1 MVSPETEPHI
11 HGSYR
16 TRLSLQDSE
25 ERAGFALND
34 AGNGGLLVEEKLKL
48 DPHEGEEDQNG
59 AVSHA
64 GKVENAGHEIRA
76 VVGLAKTKAPVAF
89 KPAVTVAW

>member
-16 TRLSLQDSE
+16 TQLSLQDEE
-25 ERAGFALND
+25 ERTDFALND
-34 AGNGGLLVEEKLKL
+34 AGNSGLLVEEKLKL

-64 GKVENAGHEIRA
+64 GKAENTGRENRA
-76 VVGLAKTKAPVAF
+76 EVGLAKTKAPGW
-89 KPAVTVAW
+89 PSNQQ